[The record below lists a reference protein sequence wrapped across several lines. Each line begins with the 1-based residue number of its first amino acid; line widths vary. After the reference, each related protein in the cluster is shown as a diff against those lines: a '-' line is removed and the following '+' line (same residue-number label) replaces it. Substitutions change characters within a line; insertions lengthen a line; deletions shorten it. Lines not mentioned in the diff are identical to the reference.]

1 VQLSGERMK
10 DNLEFSVD
18 ISGMSCGACAA
29 SVEKVSSRID
39 AVANVSV
46 NLALA
51 KARIQLKPNVEVLKS
66 QNDVI
71 KAIKKAGYGVKITK
85 KKPVLI
91 GQAKQQLRQQR
102 NKVAFALLLALPTLY
117 LSMFADDMGEV
128 SGVNTR
134 LLLAMIATAPVY
146 FWSGW
151 TFHSRA
157 WASLRNRTANMD
169 VLVHLGTTVAFIWS
183 ALLTLSPLFTF
194 LPAIFSNSS
203 HVFFDGVVFIIAFIL
218 LGNWMEAAAK
228 LKATDAIHSLMQ
240 LQPKQARF
248 VTDEE
253 HLHTETRDVEAIA
266 IDSLIKVLAGETIP
280 LDGLLYQCKASI
292 DESTMTGEP
301 YPVRKGE
308 GEEVVAGTIVLDGSV
323 FIRTTRTADD
333 TLLSNIVELVEE
345 AQMGKAPIQR
355 LVDRISAVFVPVVV
369 ILALVATC
377 FWFLYPNSGSYN
389 PMETNAELAMMVLVS
404 TLVIACPCALGL
416 ATPTAL
422 IVGTGVG
429 ARYGILIKGIE
440 ALEHAHSTDTLVV
453 DKTGTLT
460 SGKPRVSHIELL
472 DCEVKE
478 ILSIAAALEEES
490 GHPLA
495 HAIRTSWSNVTTDK
509 PDVKDIQTMPGL
521 GMIGNLNGAV
531 VAIGNVDLMEEV
543 GVEIDDEI
551 RQNMVIA
558 AKKGVTLILVSM
570 GLRLLGWIEA
580 KDRIRESSKQA
591 VKRAK
596 QMGYDVIM
604 LTGDREESAQTV
616 ADEVG
621 IETVI
626 AGVKPDEKAHQI
638 AEMQTQGLTVAMV
651 GDGINDAAALSMA
664 DVGLAMGAGSDIALD
679 AADFVLLRNDL
690 IDAVASLNLG
700 KSTMRRIRTNL
711 GWAFVY
717 NAIGIPLAMGVM
729 LPFSGFLLPP
739 AFAAAAMSLSSVSV
753 VGNSL
758 LLRWWQPSPE

>member
-1 VQLSGERMK
+1 MTGTHT
-10 DNLEFSVD
+10 FSID
-18 ISGMSCGACAA
+18 ISGMSCGACVA
-29 SVEKVSSRID
+29 SVEKVTSRIE
-39 AVANVSV
+39 AVADVSV
-46 NLALA
+46 NLGLS
-51 KARIQLKPNVEVLKS
+51 KARVELKSESNVSKSQKEVLA
-66 QNDVI
+66 
-71 KAIKKAGYGVKITK
+71 AIVRAGYEAKIVRN
-85 KKPVLI
+85 KPVLI
-91 GQAKQQLRQQR
+91 DQAKQQLRFQR
-102 NKVAFALLLALPTLY
+102 NKAAFALLLALPTLY
-117 LSMFADDMGEV
+117 LSMFAEDMGEIA
-128 SGVNTR
+128 GLNTR
-134 LLLAMIATAPVY
+134 LLLAMFATTPVY

-151 TFHSRA
+151 AFHSKA
-157 WASLRNRTANMD
+157 WTSLRNRTANMD
-169 VLVHLGTTVAFIWS
+169 VLVHLGTTVAFVWS
-183 ALLTLSPLFTF
+183 VLLTLAPLMSF
-194 LPAIFSNSS
+194 LPSMFSTST
-203 HVFFDGVVFIIAFIL
+203 HVFYDGVVFIIGFIL

-228 LKATDAIHSLMQ
+228 IKATDAIHSLMQ
-240 LQPKQARF
+240 LQPKEARY

-253 HLHTETRDVEAIA
+253 HKHTETRDVDAIA
-266 IDSLIKVLAGETIP
+266 VGSLIKVLAGETIP
-280 LDGLLYQCKASI
+280 LDGVLFQCKASI

-301 YPVRKGE
+301 YPVRKTDGQ
-308 GEEVVAGTIVLDGSV
+308 EVVAGTIVLDGSV
-323 FIRTTRTADD
+323 FIRTTRVADD
-333 TLLSNIVELVEE
+333 TLLSNIVDLVEE

-355 LVDRISAVFVPVVV
+355 LVDRIAAVFVPIVVL
-369 ILALVATC
+369 LAVLAAC
-377 FWFLYPNSGSYN
+377 FWLLYPNSSSYN

-404 TLVIACPCALGL
+404 SLVIACPCALGL

-490 GHPLA
+490 NHPLA
-495 HAIRTSWSNVTTDK
+495 SAIRTSWSNVTAER
-509 PDVKDIQTMPGL
+509 PDVKGIQTMPGL
-521 GMIGNLNGAV
+521 GMIGDLDGAV
-531 VAIGNVDLMEEV
+531 VAIGNAELMEDV
-543 GVEIDDEI
+543 GVEITEEVL
-551 RQNMVIA
+551 QKLAAA
-558 AKKGVTLILVSM
+558 AKKGVTLVMVSM

-580 KDRIRESSKQA
+580 KDRIRETSKQA

-596 QMGYDVIM
+596 QMGYDIIM
-604 LTGDREESAQTV
+604 LTGDREEAAQTV
-616 ADEVG
+616 AEEVG

-638 AEMQTQGLTVAMV
+638 AALQAKGKTVAMV

-700 KSTMRRIRTNL
+700 RSTMRRVRSNL
-711 GWAFVY
+711 GWAFIY
-717 NAIGIPLAMGVM
+717 NAIGIPLAMGVL
-729 LPFSGFLLPP
+729 LPFTGFLLPP

-758 LLRWWQPSPE
+758 LLRWWRPSLE